1 MAVLAATWGA
11 SYLFIKI
18 GLRDFSA
25 PFIVFA
31 RTALAALVLLPVALH
46 RNALGALR
54 GRGTAILLLAVVQVV
69 VPFLLITVG
78 ERWIP
83 SALAGILVASAPIW
97 TAALAFT
104 AYAPAERPGRV
115 ATVGLLVGMAGV
127 ALLFGVDLGGDGL
140 ALVGGAMVLIAGLFY
155 ALGAIEVKRRM
166 SGVDPAATVAAT
178 MGVSALLTLPAAL
191 ITFPDSAGA
200 DAIGA
205 TLALG
210 VIGTGLAFL
219 IFYTLIV
226 DLGAQRA
233 SVVAYLAPGFA
244 VLYGALALDEAL
256 TVGTFAGLGLILGGS
271 WLAASGRLP
280 RSRGPLPAEDEACEA
295 AVTRPVPQAPA
306 LR

>member
-1 MAVLAATWGA
+1 MTRRSWLLMIVLAATWGA

-31 RTALAALVLLPVALH
+31 RTALAALVLLPVAMH
-46 RNALGALR
+46 RDALGALR
-54 GRGTAILLLAVVQVV
+54 GRGAAIGLLAVIQVV

-127 ALLFGVDLGGDGL
+127 GLLFGVDLGGDGL
-140 ALVGGAMVLIAGLFY
+140 ALVGGAMVLVAGLLY
-155 ALGAIEVKRRM
+155 AMGAIEVKRRM

-178 MGVSALLTLPAAL
+178 MGLSALLTMPAAL
-191 ITFPDSAGA
+191 ITFPTSAGA

-210 VIGTGLAFL
+210 VVGTGLAFL
-219 IFYTLIV
+219 IFYGLIV
-226 DLGAQRA
+226 ELGAQRA

-244 VLYGALALDEAL
+244 VLYGVLALDEAV

-271 WLAASGRLP
+271 WLAASGRRP
-280 RSRGPLPAEDEACEA
+280 GGEGPSDGDEKALA
-295 AVTRPVPQAPA
+295 A
-306 LR
+306 

>member
-46 RNALGALR
+46 RDALGALR
-54 GRGTAILLLAVVQVV
+54 GRGVAIFLLAIVQVV

-104 AYAPAERPGRV
+104 AYAPTERPGRI
-115 ATVGLLVGMAGV
+115 ATIGLLVGMAGV

-140 ALVGGAMVLIAGLFY
+140 ALVGGGMVLVAGLLY
-155 ALGAIEVKRRM
+155 AMGAIEVKRRM

-178 MGVSALLTLPAAL
+178 MGVSAVLTLPAAL
-191 ITFPDSAGA
+191 LTLPDSAGA

-210 VIGTGLAFL
+210 VVGTGLAFL
-219 IFYTLIV
+219 IFYGLIV

-244 VLYGALALDEAL
+244 VLYGVLALDEAV
-256 TVGTFAGLGLILGGS
+256 TPGTFAGLALILGGS
-271 WLAASGRLP
+271 WLAASGRAPGGP
-280 RSRGPLPAEDEACEA
+280 RTPVTEDEDSLA
-295 AVTRPVPQAPA
+295 AVTRPVPLAPA

>member
-25 PFIVFA
+25 PFIVCA
-31 RTALAALVLLPVALH
+31 RTLLAALVLLPVAVH
-46 RNALGALR
+46 RGALGALR
-54 GRGTAILLLAVVQVV
+54 GRWAVIWLLAVVQVV
-69 VPFLLITVG
+69 VPFLLVTVG
-78 ERWIP
+78 EQWIP
-83 SALAGILVASAPIW
+83 SALTGILIASAPIW

-115 ATVGLLVGMAGV
+115 ATAGLLVGMAGV

-140 ALVGGAMVLIAGLFY
+140 AIVGGGMVLVAGLFY
-155 ALGAIEVKRRM
+155 AMGGIEVKRRM
-166 SGVDPAATVAAT
+166 GGVDPAATVAAT
-178 MGVSALLTLPAAL
+178 MGLSALLTLPAAL
-191 ITFPDSAGA
+191 ITFPTSAGA

-210 VIGTGLAFL
+210 VLGTGVAFL

-226 DLGAQRA
+226 ELGAQRA
-233 SVVAYLAPGFA
+233 SVVAYLAPGFSVFYG
-244 VLYGALALDEAL
+244 VLVLDEA
-256 TVGTFAGLGLILGGS
+256 VSPGTFLGLGLILGGS

-280 RSRGPLPAEDEACEA
+280 GRHGPGSGEDLPLA
-295 AVTRPVPQAPA
+295 AVTRPAPQEPA

>member
-25 PFIVFA
+25 PFIVCA
-31 RTALAALVLLPVALH
+31 RTGLAALVLLPVAI
-46 RNALGALR
+46 RRGALGGLR
-54 GRGTAILLLAVVQVV
+54 GRWPAIWLLAAIQVV

-115 ATVGLLVGMAGV
+115 ATAGLLVGMGGV
-127 ALLFGVDLGGDGL
+127 ALLFGVDLGGDSL
-140 ALVGGAMVLIAGLFY
+140 AVVGGAMVLVAGLLY
-155 ALGAIEVKRRM
+155 AMGGIEVKRRM
-166 SGVDPAATVAAT
+166 TGVDPAATVAAT
-178 MGVSALLTLPAAL
+178 MGLSALLTLPAAL
-191 ITFPDSAGA
+191 ITFPTSAGA

-226 DLGAQRA
+226 ELGAQRA
-233 SVVAYLAPGFA
+233 SVVAYIAPGFS
-244 VLYGALALDEAL
+244 VFYGVVALDESA
-256 TVGTFAGLGLILGGS
+256 TIGTFAGLALILGGS

-280 RSRGPLPAEDEACEA
+280 GRRPPTGRNAPAA
-295 AVTRPVPQAPA
+295 ATRPVPSEPA